1 MLRWRRRRRRSFCQT
16 MANNTLYRRRDD
28 AFYVAVHLRERRE
41 GEKDTLTRSVKESSC
56 VISLRFRVNSFVT
69 NTLSLFVTAQIEGRQ
84 GGRVQTG
91 GHLKFNMELTVAQ
104 QPPQKSKL
112 LAREQKSTL
121 TWQQWLSCD
130 YRLAYTKL
138 YLLGKVARSTYRSY
152 RRTDTERSEAICN
165 A

>member
-1 MLRWRRRRRRSFCQT
+1 MQRAVARHLAMCDASILLQALCTTTTTSTVCCGGGSRRRSFCQT

-104 QPPQKSKL
+104 PPKKSKL
-112 LAREQKSTL
+112 QAREQKKSPDMAAMAVL
-121 TWQQWLSCD
+121 
-130 YRLAYTKL
+130 
-138 YLLGKVARSTYRSY
+138 
-152 RRTDTERSEAICN
+152 
-165 A
+165 